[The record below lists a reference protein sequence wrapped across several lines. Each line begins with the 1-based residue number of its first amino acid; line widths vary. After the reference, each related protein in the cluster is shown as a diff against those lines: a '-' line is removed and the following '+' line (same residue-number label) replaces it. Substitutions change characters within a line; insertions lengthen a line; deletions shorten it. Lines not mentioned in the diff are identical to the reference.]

1 MVNKIYSIA
10 RECEALGNYFTLFK
24 IKDGSQTIIS
34 DSFEGINF
42 NDAKSKQCIEQLLE
56 KVNIYTLD
64 RLKRIS
70 LENDLKITI
79 DNDAV
84 TFGNPDYSNC
94 IFKQYDN
101 QFYKQ
106 VEV

>member
-1 MVNKIYSIA
+1 MDNKIYSITK
-10 RECEALGNYFTLFK
+10 ECESLGDYFTSFE
-24 IKDGSQTIIS
+24 IKDGSQTLIT

-42 NDAKSKQCIEQLLE
+42 SDTKSKQCIEQLLE

-64 RLKRIS
+64 RLKIIS

-79 DNDAV
+79 DNDTV
-84 TFGNPDYSNC
+84 TFGNSDYSKC

-106 VEV
+106 MEV